1 MANHTATCPDVL
13 LASSP
18 SARSSRGSPV
28 LPKLGPGKKG
38 ATGPK
43 MSTEKF
49 SARILVVDDQESNL
63 RALETMLSKSGFQ
76 TVAVTRGDDALPR
89 IMAEPVDLVL
99 LDALMPGT
107 DGFEVCRRIRAK
119 PELAE
124 IPIIFL
130 SAADEK
136 AFIVRALEAGAVDY
150 VTKPFNQSE
159 LISRVRTHLALK
171 QTRDHLRRVAEDKD
185 ELLGILT
192 HDLKNH
198 LGGMQMSAQ
207 LLHDRASE
215 LTEPRLTRMSTN
227 ILNASN
233 QMFSFVK
240 EFLANT
246 AADRGY
252 LLNIEVVSLATAA
265 SSAVQRY
272 SEACLRKSIVIQ
284 EDLPEETPLVMADQR
299 SLDQVIDNLVS
310 NAVKFSPPEK
320 TIWVSIAATEDGMVE
335 FRIRDEGPGFDA
347 EDHAIMFARYQR
359 LSAKPTA
366 GEPSTGLGLSIAKR
380 HAASMNGQLI
390 CESEPGKGAT
400 FILRLP
406 AGQ

>member
-1 MANHTATCPDVL
+1 
-13 LASSP
+13 
-18 SARSSRGSPV
+18 
-28 LPKLGPGKKG
+28 
-38 ATGPK
+38 

-49 SARILVVDDQESNL
+49 SARILVVDDQESNV
-63 RALETMLSKSGFQ
+63 RVLEAMLGKCGFQ
-76 TVAVTRGDDALPR
+76 TVPVTRGEDALDR
-89 IMAEPVDLVL
+89 IIAEPVDLVL
-99 LDALMPGT
+99 LDALMPGM
-107 DGFEVCRRIRAK
+107 DGFEVCRSIRSK

-171 QTRDHLRRVAEDKD
+171 QTRDHLRRIAEDKD

-246 AADRGY
+246 AADRGFA
-252 LLNIEVVSLATAA
+252 LNLEVVSLTSAATA
-265 SSAVQRY
+265 AVQRY
-272 SEACLRKSIVIQ
+272 AEAALRKAIVIQ
-284 EDLPEETPLVMADQR
+284 EDLPDDTPLVLADQGA
-299 SLDQVIDNLVS
+299 LDQVIDNLVS

-320 TIWVSIAATEDGMVE
+320 TIWVTTGPSDDGMVE

-347 EDHAIMFARYQR
+347 SDHASMFARYRR

-380 HAASMNGQLI
+380 HVDKMNGKLI